1 MKKQTKMEFEYSI
14 LAKYL
19 AGKTSAEELAV
30 LLAWAKS
37 SEKNGRI
44 WQEVVELRMKDAF
57 DRHNTEAAIER
68 ALQQVE
74 ARIDRKR
81 VWMPLR
87 RALRYAAMVAFI
99 VGSALGYWMFR
110 SASEDYL
117 SIRVAEGESVKRIL
131 LRDSS
136 EVWLKGGAMLR
147 IPKAFS
153 ARNRSVSMEGEA
165 FFSVRKDS
173 LSPFLV
179 EANDAYIKVLGTEFN
194 VRTDEAGH
202 TLETTLLSGHVVLQD
217 KDQETILDMQPGE
230 QVTYNMDKNEV
241 SVKQVDVNVEGVWH
255 LQQKQLE
262 EATLGQ
268 IAEEIAKTHGVHFN
282 FADARLLARKYR
294 FVYAKDEP
302 IEEICSHLEFIA
314 PISCRI
320 EGNEI
325 FVSYR
330 NK

>member
-1 MKKQTKMEFEYSI
+1 
-14 LAKYL
+14 
-19 AGKTSAEELAV
+19 
-30 LLAWAKS
+30 
-37 SEKNGRI
+37 
-44 WQEVVELRMKDAF
+44 
-57 DRHNTEAAIER
+57 
-68 ALQQVE
+68 
-74 ARIDRKR
+74 
-81 VWMPLR
+81 
-87 RALRYAAMVAFI
+87 
-99 VGSALGYWMFR
+99 
-110 SASEDYL
+110 
-117 SIRVAEGESVKRIL
+117 
-131 LRDSS
+131 
-136 EVWLKGGAMLR
+136 
-147 IPKAFS
+147 
-153 ARNRSVSMEGEA
+153 
-165 FFSVRKDS
+165 
-173 LSPFLV
+173 
-179 EANDAYIKVLGTEFN
+179 
-194 VRTDEAGH
+194 
-202 TLETTLLSGHVVLQD
+202 
-217 KDQETILDMQPGE
+217 MQPGE
-230 QVTYNMDKNEV
+230 QVTYNTDKNEV

>member
-1 MKKQTKMEFEYSI
+1 MEFEYSI

-19 AGKTSAEELAV
+19 TGKASAEELAAIR
-30 LLAWAKS
+30 AWAKS
-37 SEKNGRI
+37 SEANRRV
-44 WQEVVELRMKDAF
+44 WQAVVELRMKDAF
-57 DRHNTEAAIER
+57 DRNNTEAAIEQAWQR
-68 ALQQVE
+68 IE

-87 RALRYAAMVAFI
+87 RVLRYAAMLALV

-110 SASEDYL
+110 STSTDYL
-117 SIRVAEGESVKRIL
+117 TITVAEGESVKRVW

-136 EVWLKGGAMLR
+136 EVWLKGGATLR

-153 ARNRSVSMEGEA
+153 ATNRSVSMAGEA
-165 FFSVRKDS
+165 FFSVRKNAA
-173 LSPFLV
+173 SPFV
-179 EANDAYIKVLGTEFN
+179 VQADEAYIKVLGTEFN
-194 VRTDEAGH
+194 VRADEEAH

-217 KDQETILDMQPGE
+217 KDRETILDMQPGE
-230 QVTYNMDKNEV
+230 QVTYHTDKNEV
-241 SVKQVDVNVEGVWH
+241 NVKQVDVNVEGVWH
-255 LQQKQLE
+255 LQQKRLD

-268 IAEEIAKTHGVHFN
+268 IAEEIAKTHDVHFN

-294 FVYAKDEP
+294 FVYAKDES

-320 EGNEI
+320 EGKEI
-325 FVSYR
+325 FVTY
-330 NK
+330 KK

>member
-1 MKKQTKMEFEYSI
+1 MEFEYSL

-19 AGKTSAEELAV
+19 TGKVSAEELAV
-30 LLAWAKS
+30 LLAWARS
-37 SEKNGRI
+37 SEKNGRM

-57 DRHNTEAAIER
+57 DRNNTEAAIER
-68 ALQQVE
+68 ALQTLE

-81 VWMPLR
+81 AWIPFR
-87 RALRYAAMVAFI
+87 RVLRYAAILALI
-99 VGSALGYWMFR
+99 VGSALGYWAVR
-110 SASEDYL
+110 SDSKDYL
-117 SIRVAEGESVKRIL
+117 SITVANGESVKRIW

-136 EVWLKGGAMLR
+136 EVWLKGGATLR
-147 IPKAFS
+147 IPKAFT
-153 ARNRSVSMEGEA
+153 AENRSVSVSGEA
-165 FFSVRKDS
+165 FFSVKKDS

-179 EANDAYIKVLGTEFN
+179 EANEAYIKVLGTEFN

-202 TLETTLLSGHVVLQD
+202 TLETTLLSGHIVLQD

-230 QVTYNMDKNEV
+230 QVTYNTDKNEV
-241 SVKQVDVNVEGVWH
+241 NVRQVDVNAEGVWH

-268 IAEEIAKTHGVHFN
+268 IAEEIAKTHDVHFN
-282 FADARLLARKYR
+282 FVDARLLARKYR

>member
-1 MKKQTKMEFEYSI
+1 MEFEYSL

-19 AGKTSAEELAV
+19 TGKVSAEELAV
-30 LLAWAKS
+30 LLAWARS

-57 DRHNTEAAIER
+57 DRNNTEAAIER
-68 ALQQVE
+68 ALQSVE
-74 ARIDRKR
+74 ERIGQKR
-81 VWMPLR
+81 VWIPLR
-87 RALRYAAMVAFI
+87 RALRYAAMVALV
-99 VGSALGYWMFR
+99 VGGALGYWMSR
-110 SASEDYL
+110 SNSEDYL
-117 SIRVAEGESVKRIL
+117 SIMVAEGESVKRIL

-136 EVWLKGGAMLR
+136 EVWLKGGATLR

-153 ARNRSVSMEGEA
+153 ATNRSVSMEGEA
-165 FFSVRKDS
+165 FFSVKKDS

-230 QVTYNMDKNEV
+230 QVTYNTDKNEV
-241 SVKQVDVNVEGVWH
+241 NVRQVDVNVAGVWH

-262 EATLGQ
+262 EADLGT
-268 IAEEIAKTHGVHFN
+268 IAEEISKTHGVHFN
-282 FADARLLARKYR
+282 FADTQLLARKYH
-294 FVYAKDEP
+294 FVYAKEES
-302 IEEICSHLEFIA
+302 IEDICSHLEFIA
-314 PISCRI
+314 PVSCRI
-320 EGNEI
+320 EGKEI
-325 FVSYR
+325 FVTYR